1 MEIKT
6 YTPENHYIKALIYG
20 ASGSGKTRFAGTA
33 IDKDNS
39 KTLFLSAEGGLL
51 SIKDKRPKYIEIN
64 TIENLL
70 EAYNY
75 LANEKH
81 KFETVILDS
90 ITEISNVLKLEIEN
104 KEGHSMQLQDWGLLK
119 NQLTS
124 IFRNF
129 RDLPMNVI
137 LLAQEAYIT
146 DEDKIKKIVPS
157 LDGKGATSALPY
169 FMDIVGYIKV
179 DVQGNSIMRTNNRI
193 NLVTKDRSGCIGDDC
208 PFDFKE
214 WEKRIKGIKIKKQ
227 EVEEIKIEKK
237 PMLENGTTDYKTLL
251 KNELKTRGA
260 RIELDE
266 CAMIARATGEGCI
279 KFPPTNNLAKKV
291 YDKIKNSS
299 VINNNPSIK

>member
-33 IDKDNS
+33 IDKDNT

-51 SIKDKRPKYIEIN
+51 SIHDKKPKYVEIN
-64 TIENLL
+64 AMKDLL
-70 EAYNY
+70 EAYEY
-75 LANEKH
+75 LEKGKH

-90 ITEISNVLKLEIEN
+90 ITEISNTLKLEIERR
-104 KEGHSMQLQDWGLLK
+104 EGHTMQLQDWGEIK
-119 NQLTS
+119 NKLIG
-124 IFRNF
+124 IFRDF

-137 LLAQEAYIT
+137 LLAQEGYIT
-146 DEDKIKKIVPS
+146 DEDKIKKTVPS

-179 DVQGNSIMRTNNRI
+179 DIKGNAVMRTSNSMKF
-193 NLVTKDRSGCIGDDC
+193 VTKDRSGLIGDDC

-227 EVEEIKIEKK
+227 NIEEVEVKEKSN
-237 PMLENGTTDYKTLL
+237 ESNDIVDYKALL
-251 KNELKTRGA
+251 HKELEKRGA
-260 RIELDE
+260 KLDVDK
-266 CAMIARATGEGCI
+266 CGMIARAIGKPCM
-279 KFPPTNNLAKKV
+279 KFPVTNNIAARVFDIIKKLP
-291 YDKIKNSS
+291 IK
-299 VINNNPSIK
+299 K